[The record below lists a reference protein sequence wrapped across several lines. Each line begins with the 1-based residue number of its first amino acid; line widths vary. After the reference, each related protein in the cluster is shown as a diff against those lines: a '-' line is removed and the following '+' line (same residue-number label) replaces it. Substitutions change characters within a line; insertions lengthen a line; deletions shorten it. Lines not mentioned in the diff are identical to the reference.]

1 MTSNDTSTINQKVI
15 TGLNGSIISK
25 VESDTQ
31 VAISQQNKE
40 LGNINIEKIGLQSQ
54 INVGT
59 ATDTTKQM
67 DAFKS
72 ENTNMQNG
80 RVTPDAGTT
89 TDAAQY
95 PDERVAKIA

>member
-1 MTSNDTSTINQKVI
+1 
-15 TGLNGSIISK
+15 
-25 VESDTQ
+25 
-31 VAISQQNKE
+31 
-40 LGNINIEKIGLQSQ
+40 
-54 INVGT
+54 
-59 ATDTTKQM
+59 M